1 MNPLNREPLINRA
14 DAYTASSQFENA
26 INDYKALLRFDQ
38 FNPDYYFNTAFCYLQ
53 LNQPNEA
60 IVNFGKAIDNDYEN
74 LGQLLTLRGVAYNN
88 LQMKTEACNDWQKA
102 YAIGYKEA
110 ATYQN
115 NYCK

>member
-1 MNPLNREPLINRA
+1 
-14 DAYTASSQFENA
+14 
-26 INDYKALLRFDQ
+26 
-38 FNPDYYFNTAFCYLQ
+38 
-53 LNQPNEA
+53 
-60 IVNFGKAIDNDYEN
+60 
-74 LGQLLTLRGVAYNN
+74 LLTLRGVAYNN